1 MNLGRENS
9 NGEIC
14 LSKIIIKQS
23 CVPANEY
30 TCSQTHVLLL
40 FDTIDIKTKHKE
52 KKSQTC
58 SSDDLE
64 EEVT

>member
-14 LSKIIIKQS
+14 LSTIKQS

-30 TCSQTHVLLL
+30 TCSQTHVLLP
-40 FDTIDIKTKHKE
+40 FDTIDIKTKYKE

>member
-9 NGEIC
+9 DGEIC
-14 LSKIIIKQS
+14 LSTIIIEQS

-30 TCSQTHVLLL
+30 TCSQTHILLPL
-40 FDTIDIKTKHKE
+40 DTTDIKTKHTA